1 MGDGLWELRSSI
13 TDGIARVIFVAQGD
27 LMILLHGFIKKSRK
41 TPEKELAVARK
52 RAAALLQGG
61 MQ

>member
-13 TDGIARVIFVAQGD
+13 PDGIARVIFIAQGD

-52 RAAALLQGG
+52 RSAALMLGG
-61 MQ
+61 KQ